1 MNGPF
6 LKRPIWRAEAAFVE
20 EEDGFSIKL
29 RRSSC
34 LIECNEESRAPLRKL
49 FQSLGAGLEWSDI
62 DELYGDFAEHAHGVI
77 DQLDRFGYLTD
88 AVRLEKFELVDASTF
103 RRRLSAVIEGA
114 RLQVDSPF
122 VDSLLI
128 GSASRSQLVQ
138 YAIEY
143 FHIVHQAPTLVAPVL
158 NWPWPPGLRARLT
171 EFVGDEWR
179 HYKLLQSSLSAVLM
193 DAPSVAKMLPPTF
206 AVLSQLGVR
215 ATTDPLALACLLQ
228 LFEQP
233 NHAFHKAFAENCSAV
248 NLPDSFSEPILRHAD
263 MNDGGKHE
271 EISDELIEEL
281 CPVSIERAQSAL
293 SDAVVAVE
301 HLARLDA
308 AIASI

>member
-6 LKRPIWRAEAAFVE
+6 LKRPIWRTEAAFVE
-20 EEDGFSIKL
+20 EEDGFSVNL

-34 LIECNEESRAPLRKL
+34 LIECNEESRGPLRKL
-49 FQSLGAGLEWSDI
+49 FQSLDAGLEWSDL
-62 DELYGDFAEHAHGVI
+62 DQLYGDFAEHARDVI

-88 AVRLEKFELVDASTF
+88 AISSDKFELVDASTF
-103 RRRLSAVIEGA
+103 RRRLSALIEGT

-122 VDSLLI
+122 VDSLLT

-138 YAIEY
+138 YAVEY
-143 FHIVHQAPTLVAPVL
+143 FHIVHEAPKLVAPIL
-158 NWPWPPGLRARLT
+158 NWPWPQGLRARLT
-171 EFVGDEWR
+171 EFVGEEWR
-179 HYKLLQSSLSAVLM
+179 HYKLLQSSLSAVQM
-193 DAPSVAKMLPPTF
+193 DAPPAAKMLPPTF

-228 LFEQP
+228 LFERP
-233 NHAFHKAFAENCSAV
+233 NNAFHEAFAANCSAV

-271 EISDELIEEL
+271 EISDEIIEEL
-281 CPVSIERAQSAL
+281 CPVSTERAQAAL
-293 SDAVVAVE
+293 SDAVVAIE